1 MNVFRSALS
10 TCVLSGLDNVRN
22 LITFGRILITDEQK
36 TKQSNIINTDT
47 AAASIIAVGTLSAA
61 VGALSAAIDNIANNN
76 L

>member
-22 LITFGRILITDEQK
+22 LITFARILITDEQK